1 MSSEC
6 KALSKVIGLPNL
18 VFSTVTKLEIKSSIN
33 QQVEKELRKA
43 MEEKVKVKDRLS
55 ENEDDKTY
63 MNRIPLPLARVLLR
77 YRARAIHYVYFLP
90 KS

>member
-1 MSSEC
+1 MIHGIKGLASEC
-6 KALSKVIGLPNL
+6 KSIPNL

-55 ENEDDKTY
+55 KNEDDKT
-63 MNRIPLPLARVLLR
+63 
-77 YRARAIHYVYFLP
+77 
-90 KS
+90 